1 MEAVLL
7 PSHKHSPWL
16 GWAIL
21 ISMCLHIGMMVFV
34 PKWEQYKKEQTPPPI
49 EVELLQAAPPSQPEP
64 TPPAPEPEPEPKVQP
79 KPSELPKPKKTV
91 APQAVQPPTPVS
103 EPTPTPVIAAVPTKS
118 ETKPE
123 VMVPPPP
130 APEPP
135 KAVGPSEG
143 DIEAARNAFRSA
155 AHRELKRGQRYP
167 KMAIERGLEGEVKLE
182 ISLDKD
188 GNVTDVSVLESSGS
202 TALDEAAINAAKR
215 ANLKQHIQDILKGKI
230 DSVTVTVNFKLG

>member
-21 ISMCLHIGMMVFV
+21 ISMCLHIGIMVFV
-34 PKWEQYKKEQTPPPI
+34 PKWEQYKKEQTIDPI
-49 EVELLQAAPPSQPEP
+49 EVELMQAAPTSQTEP
-64 TPPAPEPEPEPKVQP
+64 TPPAPEPEPKVEH

-91 APQAVQPPTPVS
+91 APQTVEPPKQIS
-103 EPTPTPVIAAVPTKS
+103 EPTPTPVIAVAPTKS
-118 ETKPE
+118 EIKPE
-123 VMVPPPP
+123 VVVPPPP
-130 APEPP
+130 PPEPP
-135 KAVGPSEG
+135 KPTGPSEG

-182 ISLDKD
+182 ISLDKE
-188 GNVTDVSVLESSGS
+188 GNVTNVSVVDSSGS
-202 TALDEAAINAAKR
+202 SALDEAAINAAKR

-230 DSVTVTVNFKLG
+230 DSVTVTVSFKLG